1 MAEER
6 PAPAPAAG
14 DQAPAADAGAATT
27 VVRKKKKKKKLGK
40 LTFLFWLILLALG
53 TATGMHLSGIWDGRP
68 LFWTIVPNIPY
79 VGKQL
84 ADFFQVPEYYALS
97 VSERRAVELEQ
108 WQRRLDAQE
117 RALESRDIE
126 QMTVYENRELALV
139 ELSRDVARLQ
149 RRLRQQQSEQ
159 AAAGNAEGATAEE
172 QELMNQVARTYQDM
186 SARNAAAVVEQLRD
200 SLAVELMMKLPNDAR
215 ASIMGKLK
223 PTKAARIT
231 ELMSRPQQR

>member
-6 PAPAPAAG
+6 PAPPAAPAG
-14 DQAPAADAGAATT
+14 DQAPASEP

-40 LTFLFWLILLALG
+40 LTFLFWLILLGLG

-84 ADFFQVPEYYALS
+84 AEFFQVPEFYALS
-97 VSERRAVELEQ
+97 VGERRAVELEQ

-117 RALESRDIE
+117 RELANRDVE
-126 QMTVYENRELALV
+126 QMTIYENRELALV
-139 ELSRDVARLQ
+139 EMSRDVSRAQ
-149 RRLRQQQSEQ
+149 RRLKTQQAEI
-159 AAAGNAEGATAEE
+159 AAQGEAEGASAEE
-172 QELMNQVARTYQDM
+172 QELMNQVARTYRDM

-200 SLAVELMMKLPNDAR
+200 SLAVELLMKLPNDVR
-215 ASIMGKLK
+215 ASILGKLK

-231 ELMSRPQQR
+231 ELMSRPQHQR